1 MEDTASS
8 YITMRIVD
16 ELFTLWFFSVP
27 RLSTFEYSISQTC
40 VGQLYAKKKKK
51 KSLEKYER
59 DIHSAASL
67 FRAPN

>member
-8 YITMRIVD
+8 YITMRMVD

-27 RLSTFEYSISQTC
+27 RLITFEYSISQTC

-51 KSLEKYER
+51 GLEKYEH